1 MTAMTF
7 TGSTTTVNADADTWG
22 EKNNND
28 KDAIAVDLQTLNTAQ
43 ANTIKGNNTGSE
55 ADVMDLTATQVT
67 AMLNPV
73 VGATSGGAGT
83 KGLVPQPTAG
93 QNTRVLNGAG
103 QWEARPR
110 VLAWGVYDSSGLIA
124 GFNVSS
130 VTIGLGLATV
140 NFTTALPTADYCVS
154 LSYQHSTPSTP
165 PYISSSPAPTTTAL
179 RINGLPTRVHV
190 TVTAA

>member
-1 MTAMTF
+1 MTF

-28 KDAIAVDLQTLNTAQ
+28 KDAIAADLQTLNTCA
-43 ANTIKGNNTGSE
+43 ANSIKGNNTGSE
-55 ADVMDLTATQVT
+55 ANVMDLTVTQAT

-73 VGATSGGAGT
+73 VGATSGSPGT

-93 QNTRVLNGAG
+93 QQTRVLNGAG

-110 VLAWGVYDSSGLIA
+110 VLAWAVYDSSGLVD

-130 VTIGLGLATV
+130 VTIGVGLATV
-140 NFTTALPTADYCVS
+140 NFTTALPTDDYCVS
-154 LSYQHSTPSTP
+154 LAYQNSSAATP
-165 PYISSSPAPTTTAL
+165 PYISNSNPPTTTAL
-179 RINGLPTRVHV
+179 QINGLPTRVHV